1 MAGGKGLRLHPLT
14 KFVPKPLLKIN
25 NTICY
30 NDDCSG
36 KLDMINSIY
45 LSITHSEKMINL
57 SKCNSRGFTLIELV
71 LTVIAIGI
79 FGAITAN
86 ILGNASKVYDATLK
100 KQKFVSEARHSFF
113 RLNRDFNL
121 QTWAMNDDISNPKSL
136 NIESANGWQL
146 QYDLQTNNNLRLN
159 LIQHSNLSPTSEV
172 LSKNTHY
179 PSSNVLY
186 YCLLYTSP
194 SPRDR
199 TRSRMPSS
207 A

>member
-1 MAGGKGLRLHPLT
+1 MK
-14 KFVPKPLLKIN
+14 
-25 NTICY
+25 
-30 NDDCSG
+30 
-36 KLDMINSIY
+36 
-45 LSITHSEKMINL
+45 HSEKMINL
-57 SKCNSRGFTLIELV
+57 LKSNSRGFTLIELV

-86 ILGNASKVYDATLK
+86 ILGNASKVYESTLK

-159 LIQHSNLSPTSEV
+159 LIQHSNPVLLLKYFQKIHIIHHQMYCTMIIRITSLV
-172 LSKNTHY
+172 IAIIPITLI
-179 PSSNVLY
+179 
-186 YCLLYTSP
+186 
-194 SPRDR
+194 
-199 TRSRMPSS
+199 
-207 A
+207 